1 MNVGTITVFNRYDA
15 AANDVRYYATII
27 HGATLQVD
35 KAASVSTSGL
45 KDADSMWCSIPYENH
60 VDHITVDGY
69 LHLSPKEWASQVGD
83 AREQSVTFDEGRDIL
98 LDGAWDGPAVVNA
111 DEYDRVGFLGHLRS
125 RFDGVYLI
133 NSVARYDLIPHFELG
148 GA

>member
-15 AANDVRYYATII
+15 AANEVRYYATII

-35 KAASVSTSGL
+35 KAAAVSTSGL

-60 VDHITVDGY
+60 TEYCTVNGH
-69 LHLSPKEWASQVGD
+69 LHLSPKEWAAQIGD
-83 AREQSVTFDEGRDIL
+83 AMEQSVTFDEGRDIL
-98 LDGAWDGPAVVNA
+98 LDGEWIGSKVINDA
-111 DEYDRVGFLGHLRS
+111 DYPRAGFLQYLRD

-133 NSVARYDLIPHFELG
+133 TSVARYDLIPHFELG
-148 GA
+148 GN